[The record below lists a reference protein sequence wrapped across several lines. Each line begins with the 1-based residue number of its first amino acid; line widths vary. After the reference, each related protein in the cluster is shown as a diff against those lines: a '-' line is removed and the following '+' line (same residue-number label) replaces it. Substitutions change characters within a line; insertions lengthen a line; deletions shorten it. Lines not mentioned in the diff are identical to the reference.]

1 MSPVNRLWNHRLVLY
16 RNEPATSEFN
26 EPIAVWTKPEVP
38 GGMNCT
44 PNQNWAGGLQD
55 HGPGIQQNA
64 MRVWYLHKDV
74 GPEETDI
81 LYIIEG
87 PEAPLY
93 LRVESATLLASLRRR
108 GQPTSHIE
116 VNVEVWPGD
125 PSELEPGGGEDES

>member
-1 MSPVNRLWNHRLVLY
+1 
-16 RNEPATSEFN
+16 
-26 EPIAVWTKPEVP
+26 
-38 GGMNCT
+38 MNCT

-81 LYIIEG
+81 LIIEG
-87 PEAPLY
+87 PEP
-93 LRVESATLLASLRRR
+93 RVESATLLASLRRR